1 MMSKKVITLLT
12 EEHSPGKETM
22 EILYDKIK
30 QKDETQELAFELK
43 VLNDENR
50 LEMIYSDIVLADYFL
65 ISDAEYIKR
74 RAFHES
80 LFDFVQMAAFSA
92 RDTCR
97 LEEQVSHLF
106 EMDEKQV
113 RHLNAT
119 DWSNI
124 NYVAAG

>member
-1 MMSKKVITLLT
+1 MSKKVITLLT
-12 EEHSPGKETM
+12 EEHSPGKQTM
-22 EILYDKIK
+22 KILFNKIK
-30 QKDETQELAFELK
+30 QKHETQELVFELK

-50 LEMIYSDIVLADYFL
+50 LEMIYSDMVLADYFL
-65 ISDAEYIKR
+65 ISDADYIRR
-74 RAFHES
+74 RALHES
-80 LFDFVQMAAFSA
+80 VFDFVQMAAFSA
-92 RDTCR
+92 RDTSR

-119 DWSNI
+119 DWSHL

>member
-1 MMSKKVITLLT
+1 MSKKVITLLT
-12 EEHSPGKETM
+12 EEHSPGKQTM
-22 EILYDKIK
+22 KILFNKIK
-30 QKDETQELAFELK
+30 QKHETKELVFELK

-50 LEMIYSDIVLADYFL
+50 LEMIYSDMVLADYFL
-65 ISDAEYIKR
+65 ISDADYIRR

-80 LFDFVQMAAFSA
+80 VFDFVQMAAFSA
-92 RDTCR
+92 RDTSR

-119 DWSNI
+119 DWSHL

>member
-1 MMSKKVITLLT
+1 MSEKVITLLT
-12 EEHSPGKETM
+12 EEHSPGKQTM
-22 EILYDKIK
+22 KILFNKIK
-30 QKDETQELAFELK
+30 QKHETPELVFELK

-50 LEMIYSDIVLADYFL
+50 LEMIYSDMVLADYFL
-65 ISDAEYIKR
+65 ISDADYIRR

-80 LFDFVQMAAFSA
+80 AFDFIQMAAFSA
-92 RDTCR
+92 RDTSR

-119 DWSNI
+119 DWSHL
-124 NYVAAG
+124 NYVAAS